1 MKKIK
6 IFLAS
11 SIGELHLER
20 LAVSELIGE
29 LNDSLIEEGIRIQL
43 FMCEHHDTAIA
54 AQGKQKEYNQFIMQP
69 CDIFLNMY
77 HKKAGEYTLEEF
89 DVALETFR
97 KHKSPRIYVLLKD
110 DTETDGKTDQ
120 LEEVTARA
128 EDQEEVIVLRFC
140 DIKELTCHVT
150 DIIMSRGK
158 ARTEQI

>member
-1 MKKIK
+1 MKKIR

-11 SIGELHLER
+11 SIGELRLER

-29 LNDSLIEEGIRIQL
+29 LNDILIEEGVRIQL

-77 HKKAGEYTLEEF
+77 YKKAGEYTVEEF

-97 KHKSPRIYVLLKD
+97 KHNIPRIFILLKED
-110 DTETDGKTDQ
+110 PEMNGKTDQ
-120 LEEVTARA
+120 LDEFIAGAEERQEVT
-128 EDQEEVIVLRFC
+128 VLRFC
-140 DIKELTCHVT
+140 DTHDLTCHVK
-150 DIIMSRGK
+150 DIIMQTNSL
-158 ARTEQI
+158 